1 MGFEALKI
9 PMGDTKLRLTQAQ
22 KVESEK
28 KVQTQAK
35 DLINKQRVESTC
47 WFCVLSHGQTWKL
60 AFFHVIGNSP
70 QGRITENIYP

>member
-9 PMGDTKLRLTQAQ
+9 PMGDTKFCLTQAQ

-35 DLINKQRVESTC
+35 DLINKQRVESTR
-47 WFCVLSHGQTWKL
+47 WF
-60 AFFHVIGNSP
+60 
-70 QGRITENIYP
+70 